1 MPPPN
6 SCGECVRLWTA
17 YEASVKAHIQVMT
30 EYQLAVSEQD
40 VANTLRLEPMLQ
52 EALKRRSDARQAVN
66 DHEITHHRD
75 APAV

>member
-1 MPPPN
+1 
-6 SCGECVRLWTA
+6 
-17 YEASVKAHIQVMT
+17 MT